1 SSRPFAPSR
10 LFVRRF
16 AVGALLFVGAVCSPS
31 SALFAETPVCPLGD
45 AFEFAPELS
54 DEFDGAALDA
64 EKWFDFNPAWRGRKP
79 ALFSRQNVAVA
90 DGTLRLTASL
100 MKPEE
105 VDVENKVRGYDKY
118 WKAIVKSREKI
129 AYGYF
134 EARCQAMRANVCNAF
149 WLYDPHS
156 DRPDV
161 KYVEGEFSEEI
172 DVLEVFGKP
181 SEPSAQNVVWGTLH
195 RYATPYLESIV
206 NKKKDKLANKGF
218 KFKAPFDPAADFHRY
233 AVAWTPT
240 EIRWFVDGE
249 EVFVRENDFF
259 HRPLH
264 VVFDCEI
271 MFDWMGEPDPADL
284 PATFNVDYVRVWRVK
299 DVKNAND
306 AATSDANATA
316 ER

>member
-1 SSRPFAPSR
+1 MSSRPFAPSR

-31 SALFAETPVCPLGD
+31 SALFAETPVCPLSD
-45 AFEFAPELS
+45 AFEFAQELS

-181 SEPSAQNVVWGTLH
+181 SSPSAQNVVWGTLH

-218 KFKAPFDPAADFHRY
+218 KLKRRS
-233 AVAWTPT
+233 TPPPT
-240 EIRWFVDGE
+240 FIGTRSLG
-249 EVFVRENDFF
+249 R
-259 HRPLH
+259 RPKSVGSSTARKFSSAKTTSFIARCTSFSTAKLCSTGWASPTRPI
-264 VVFDCEI
+264 FRRPSSSI
-271 MFDWMGEPDPADL
+271 
-284 PATFNVDYVRVWRVK
+284 TFAFGV
-299 DVKNAND
+299 
-306 AATSDANATA
+306 
-316 ER
+316 